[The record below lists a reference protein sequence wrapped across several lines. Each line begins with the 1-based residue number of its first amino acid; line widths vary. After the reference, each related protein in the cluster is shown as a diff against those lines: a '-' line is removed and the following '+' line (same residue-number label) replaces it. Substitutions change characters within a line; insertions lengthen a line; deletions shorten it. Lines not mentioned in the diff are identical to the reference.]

1 MKSTPFSRHLEKKLQ
16 EDFGSHCRIESTEP
30 VFGGSINE
38 GFLLQ
43 CSNNMRFFLKRNEH
57 PFANDIFLKECK
69 GLQTLESIEEVHVPK
84 VLFHDVF
91 SEAAYIVMEFI
102 PTKTPALA
110 HWEHLGRSIAQLH
123 RQQNTAFGL
132 EEDNFIATLPQYN
145 TPDASWSEF
154 YMTQRLEPLAR
165 QALDENKMSKELYE
179 RFQKFYLRLS
189 DLLPSELPALLH
201 GDLWSGNQLCGEN
214 EQAYLIDPAIYYG
227 HREMDIAMT
236 RLFGGFHDK
245 FYSAYHEQ
253 FPLTPGWEKR
263 TEIHQLYPLLV
274 HTVMFGNP
282 YPRMIAGILRKW
294 E

>member
-1 MKSTPFSRHLEKKLQ
+1 
-16 EDFGSHCRIESTEP
+16 
-30 VFGGSINE
+30 
-38 GFLLQ
+38 
-43 CSNNMRFFLKRNEH
+43 
-57 PFANDIFLKECK
+57 
-69 GLQTLESIEEVHVPK
+69 
-84 VLFHDVF
+84 
-91 SEAAYIVMEFI
+91 
-102 PTKTPALA
+102 
-110 HWEHLGRSIAQLH
+110 
-123 RQQNTAFGL
+123 L

-214 EQAYLIDPAIYYG
+214 EQAYLIDP
-227 HREMDIAMT
+227 
-236 RLFGGFHDK
+236 K

-274 HTVMFGNP
+274 HTVLFGNP